1 VVGLPYFIDMIGER
15 LQPDLKLAETL
26 FDSLGR
32 ATRRGRGIVRDS
44 YGAGEQ
50 AAHDIMRAAALA
62 MDLDVSIDAIG
73 NLMMTL
79 PGQDRAAPRIMIG
92 SHLDSVPQGGN
103 YDGAAGIVAGLC
115 VLSAL
120 RRANRRMDCDIT
132 VMGIRAEE
140 SAWFDIAYLGSGGA
154 FGLLDP
160 ACLAIPRSDTGR
172 TLEATMVERGFEPQ
186 AIRERRQLLDPSHI
200 RAYLELHIEQG
211 PTLVAEGLPA
221 AVVTGI
227 RGCKRFRN
235 ARCIGRYAHSGAVN
249 RPQRHD
255 AVAATV
261 ALLHH
266 LETVWLQEEELGADL
281 TITSGELYTDS
292 ALHGP
297 SKIAGET
304 HFVIDVRSVS
314 QVTMNA
320 VAAQARSA
328 AARIGE
334 TYRVTFEL
342 GDTSDSPPAIM
353 DGRLRDCLRGLLERP
368 FEMASGA
375 GHDAAVFAKMGIPT
389 GMIFVR
395 NEHGSHNPDEAMA
408 MDDFAVATCTLLGL
422 LLDFPRL

>member
-1 VVGLPYFIDMIGER
+1 MPIER
-15 LQPDLKLAETL
+15 LEPDLKLAAAL

-50 AAHDIMRAAALA
+50 AAHDIMRAAAEDIGLE
-62 MDLDVSIDAIG
+62 VSVDAIG

-79 PGQDRAAPRIMIG
+79 PGRDRQAPRIIIG

-103 YDGAAGIVAGLC
+103 YDGAAGVVAGLAA
-115 VLSAL
+115 VSAL
-120 RRANRRMDCDIT
+120 AQAAERAPTDIT

-160 ACLAIPRSDTGR
+160 ACLNIPRSDNGK
-172 TLEATMVERGFEPQ
+172 TLEATLIERGFDPRP
-186 AIRERRQLLDPSHI
+186 IRERRPLLDASRI

-211 PTLVAEGLPA
+211 PTLVAERLPA

-235 ARCIGRYAHSGAVN
+235 ARCLGRYGHSGAVN
-249 RPQRHD
+249 RAHRHD

-266 LETVWLQEEELGADL
+266 LEEIWLRQERAGADL
-281 TITSGELYTDS
+281 VITSGELYTDH
-292 ALHGP
+292 AMHGP

-304 HFVIDVRSVS
+304 RFVIDVRSIS
-314 QVTMNA
+314 EATMNE
-320 VAAQARSA
+320 VAAAAHA
-328 AARIGE
+328 AAVRIGE
-334 TYRVTFEL
+334 AYRVAFDL
-342 GDTSDSPPAIM
+342 GASSDSPPAVM
-353 DGRLRDCLRGLLERP
+353 DAGLRAALCGRLEHP
-368 FEMASGA
+368 YEMASGA
-375 GHDAAVFAKMGIPT
+375 GHDAAVFAKMGVPT

-395 NEHGSHNPDEAMA
+395 NDNGSHNPDEAMTL
-408 MDDFAVATCTLLGL
+408 DDFGVATRALLGL
-422 LLDFPRL
+422 LREFPPP

>member
-1 VVGLPYFIDMIGER
+1 MPIER
-15 LQPDLKLAETL
+15 LEPDLKLAAAL

-44 YGAGEQ
+44 YGPGEQ
-50 AAHDIMRAAALA
+50 AAHDIMHAAAEKIG
-62 MDLDVSIDAIG
+62 LDVSIDAIG
-73 NLMMTL
+73 NLLMTL
-79 PGQDRAAPRIMIG
+79 AGRDRLAPRIMIG

-103 YDGAAGIVAGLC
+103 YDGAAGVVAGLC
-115 VLSAL
+115 AVSAL
-120 RRANRRMDCDIT
+120 KQAGERPPCDIT

-160 ACLAIPRSDTGR
+160 ACLRIPRSDNGKS
-172 TLEATMVERGFEPQ
+172 LEATLIECGFDPQ
-186 AIRERRQLLDPSHI
+186 PIRERRPLLDPKRI

-221 AVVTGI
+221 AAVTGI

-235 ARCIGRYAHSGAVN
+235 ARCIGRYGHSGAVN
-249 RPQRHD
+249 RAHRHD

-266 LETVWLQEEELGADL
+266 LEEVWLARERAGDDL
-281 TITSGELYTDS
+281 VITSGELYTDP
-292 ALHGP
+292 AMHGP

-304 HFVIDVRSVS
+304 RFVIDVRSVS
-314 QVTMNA
+314 DATMNA
-320 VAAQARSA
+320 VAAEAREA
-328 AARIGE
+328 AARIGRA
-334 TYRVTFEL
+334 YRVDFDL
-342 GDTSDSPPAIM
+342 GATSDSPPAVM
-353 DGRLRDCLRGLLERP
+353 DEQLRAALRSRLDRP
-368 FEMASGA
+368 YEMASGA

-395 NEHGSHNPDEAMA
+395 NDHGSHNPDEAMTL
-408 MDDFAVATCTLLGL
+408 DDFSVATRAMLGL
-422 LLDFPRL
+422 LLEFPPP

>member
-1 VVGLPYFIDMIGER
+1 VPHEGGLPISD
-15 LQPDLKLAETL
+15 LVAPDLELAASL
-26 FDSLGR
+26 FDRLSD

-50 AAHDIMRAAALA
+50 AAHDIMRSAAERIGLEIS
-62 MDLDVSIDAIG
+62 VDAIG
-73 NLMMTL
+73 NLTMTL
-79 PGQDRAAPRIMIG
+79 PGRDRSAQRIIIG

-103 YDGAAGIVAGLC
+103 YDGAAGVVAGLC
-115 VLSAL
+115 VVSAL
-120 RRANRRMDCDIT
+120 KGAGVAPRCDVS

-160 ACLAIPRSDTGR
+160 ACLSIPRSDTGR
-172 TLEATMVERGFEPQ
+172 SLESTLIERGFDPE
-186 AIRERRQLLDPSHI
+186 AIRERRTLLDPSKI

-235 ARCIGRYAHSGAVN
+235 ARCMGQYGHSGAVN
-249 RPQRHD
+249 RPHRRD

-266 LETVWLQEEELGADL
+266 LESIWLQQEAAGADL
-281 TITSGELYTDS
+281 VVTSGELFTDP

-304 HFVIDVRSVS
+304 RFVLDVRSVS
-314 QVTMNA
+314 DATMNA
-320 VAAQARSA
+320 VATEAREA
-328 AARIGE
+328 AARIGAA
-334 TYRVTFEL
+334 YRVTFDL
-342 GDTSDSPPAIM
+342 GATSDSPPAVM
-353 DGRLRDCLRGLLERP
+353 DNRLRASLMDLLDRP
-368 FEMASGA
+368 FEMPSGA
-375 GHDAAVFAKMGIPT
+375 GHDAAVFAKLGIPT

-395 NEHGSHNPDEAMA
+395 NENGSHNPDEAMTL
-408 MDDFAVATCTLLGL
+408 DDFAVATQALIGL
-422 LLDFPRL
+422 LLQEAS